1 MSGLGI
7 TGQNSIPQ
15 SKGITQEDF
24 LRILSTQLSFQDP
37 LKPIDNQQFLAQ
49 MAQFSALEQSRMSNE
64 KMDTLLTFQAASQ
77 SVGLIGKTVEVQAA
91 SGTSSGEVTTIS
103 FSTGQP
109 VLTVKLPSGELLTH
123 ISPSQ
128 INLVRR
134 SQDA

>member
-1 MSGLGI
+1 MSSGLGV
-7 TGQNSIPQ
+7 TGQGSITQ

-24 LRILSTQLSFQDP
+24 LRILSTQLTFQDP

-49 MAQFSALEQSRMSNE
+49 MAQFSSLEQSRLVGE
-64 KMDTLLTFQAASQ
+64 KIDTLLSLQSASQ
-77 SVGLIGKTVEVQAA
+77 SVALIGKTVEIETA

-109 VLTVKLPSGELLTH
+109 ILTVKLPSGELLTN

-128 INLVRR
+128 VNLVRG
-134 SQDA
+134 S